1 MDKRTTTHSCTF
13 MTVHALDHPQLYA
26 LAAIFQHYNLRALT
40 TTIRTTTTVIAAT
53 TIKGNNVWGNEHY
66 ITKNCTREIK
76 PK

>member
-1 MDKRTTTHSCTF
+1 

-26 LAAIFQHYNLRALT
+26 LAAIFQHYNLRAL
-40 TTIRTTTTVIAAT
+40 TTTTVIAAT